1 MIDNI
6 ISNCS
11 PKVRNNEHTATF
23 DTTYIYNTL
32 LPALTEGN
40 WKKLEELIVYQDQEI
55 TIFFKENTWRFLG
68 SRLQAKSVGNLVFKR
83 ETGNVTHIH
92 SELHENFTNEL
103 KCFALAKIYFS
114 KDRVTLKNI
123 GSHIS
128 SLRNMIPF
136 LMSKNISSFSQ
147 LKESLLF
154 EINTLGYK
162 FNKGNS
168 LSGLNALIKS
178 AQHLHFDMSFNSTIS
193 HKDLNVAIEE
203 AKQYP
208 VIPLRIYTNILN
220 QYSTLIK
227 QAYSELHTLKA
238 QTEKF
243 QKFIDEQQADRIY
256 KLRHGLVKLSKN
268 EKATK
273 SVKKFLHDLK
283 ENGIELVDSEKS
295 KRWIELF
302 KKNHVSLTMP
312 TKRVKKVSFQTLN
325 GETVNFTQFKEFRK
339 ELVISASWLCLFL
352 SGMRVNEL
360 HSMHHMHGSQKTKV
374 RKDEP
379 LNKSPIKPEH
389 KASEAYNPF
398 QEETIYLLTTRQSKI
413 TGNSQ
418 TKDDVY
424 VTTEVGYKS
433 FKVLSALMN
442 PQRKRVKSGKKLF
455 YSLDKLVPIAL
466 KLKTLDY
473 LLNNY
478 FNAQNVTGEI
488 NLKLDKIDVE
498 HLDISE
504 KKHQFKIKDIFQVT
518 THMCRRSLA
527 YYLVG
532 FELCSFPALKQ
543 QFSHVSLH
551 MTRWY
556 ARNASSFLKFYSE
569 IQEQRMQS
577 KAKIFARIFNKIANS
592 ERIAGGKGKQKI
604 LEISK
609 LGKNYFEDG
618 VNKSLL
624 NPDFWY
630 KQLSAEKEHIH
641 AIAPGMYCTNK
652 QCSMRVNIDLTEC
665 VDCEYD
671 YIEDVVF
678 AESTRFE
685 AMRHLSLLEE
695 LDDLSP
701 PTAARLFTQIKASE
715 KIMSDLNFDYEPYQF
730 NKKILDMVIVT
741 RSIN

>member
-6 ISNCS
+6 TSNS
-11 PKVRNNEHTATF
+11 PKNVRNYEHITTF
-23 DTTYIYNTL
+23 DTTYIYKTI
-32 LPALTEGN
+32 LPALAEGN
-40 WKKLEELIVYQDQEI
+40 WKKLKELIVYQDQNI
-55 TIFFKENTWRFLG
+55 TIFFKENTWKFLD
-68 SRLQAKSVGNLVFKR
+68 SKLQAKSVSNLVFNND
-83 ETGNVTHIH
+83 TGNVTHIH
-92 SELHENFTNEL
+92 SEVHENLINEI
-103 KCFALAKIYFS
+103 KCFALAQVYFC
-114 KDRVTLKNI
+114 KDKVTFNNI
-123 GSHIS
+123 GSHIR
-128 SLRNMIPF
+128 SLRKLIPF
-136 LMSKNISSFSQ
+136 LMSNNMSSFSQ
-147 LKESLLF
+147 LTEDSLF
-154 EINTLGYK
+154 EVNSLGYK
-162 FNKGNS
+162 FSKKDS

-178 AQHLHFDMSFNSTIS
+178 AQHLHFDMSFYNTIS
-193 HKDLNVAIEE
+193 QKDLKVAIEE

-208 VIPLRIYTNILN
+208 VIPLRIYTEILN

-227 QAYSELHTLKA
+227 QAYFELHTLKTQA
-238 QTEKF
+238 EKF

-256 KLRHGLVKLSKN
+256 KLRHGLVKLSKR

-273 SVKKFLHDLK
+273 SAKGFLHDLK
-283 ENGIELVDSEKS
+283 ENGIELVDFEKN
-295 KRWIELF
+295 KLWIELF
-302 KKNHVSLTMP
+302 KKNQVSLTMP
-312 TKRVKKVSFQTLN
+312 TKRVKKTLFQTLN

-339 ELVISASWLCLFL
+339 ELIISASWLCLFL

-360 HSMHHMHGSQKTKV
+360 HSMHHTHGAQKTKAP
-374 RKDEP
+374 KDEP
-379 LNKSPIKPEH
+379 LTKSSK
-389 KASEAYNPF
+389 KLRYKAYNSF
-398 QEETIYLLTTRQSKI
+398 QQEEIYLLTTRQSKI

-442 PQRKRVKSGKKLF
+442 PQRKRAKSSTKLF
-455 YSLDKLVPIAL
+455 YSLDRLVPETL
-466 KLKTLDY
+466 NLKTLDY
-473 LLNNY
+473 LLNNN
-478 FNAQNVTGEI
+478 FNALNATGRI
-488 NLKLDKIDVE
+488 NLKLDKTDVE
-498 HLDISE
+498 YLDKSE
-504 KKHQFKIKDIFQVT
+504 KKHQFKIKERFQIT

-569 IQEQRMQS
+569 IQDQRLQS
-577 KAKIFARIFNKIANS
+577 KAKIFARIFNKIANR
-592 ERIAGGKGKQKI
+592 ERIAGGKGKQKT
-604 LEISK
+604 LEIAK
-609 LGKNYFEDG
+609 LGKNYFEEG
-618 VNKSLL
+618 GNKSLL

-665 VDCEYD
+665 VNCEYD

-701 PTAARLFTQIKASE
+701 RTAARLFTQIKASE
-715 KIMSDLNFDYEPYQF
+715 KIMSDLDFDYEPYQF